1 MRWLVLMLALV
12 AAAPAR
18 CEDIVDV
25 LRRSQD
31 MRLAAMRPVEPDS
44 PQARTIRA
52 SFDRVL
58 RAQPPGGPAV
68 ALRVI
73 RGPVMAE
80 TLHGHVVVANELLA
94 ELPERTRL
102 FILAHELGHV
112 MQGHWVQMA
121 RVYQKWV
128 PGEVT
133 PRHTDPVNA
142 RLQRDASSLAH
153 QQEFEADVF
162 AAKTLRALGRCW
174 PPADAACHDDMLA
187 VFQQPGAQRDT
198 LTHPS
203 AGRRLAALRAQALMP

>member
-1 MRWLVLMLALV
+1 MRWFVLVLGLV
-12 AAAPAR
+12 AAAPAW

-31 MRLAAMRPVEPDS
+31 KRLAAMTPVAPDT
-44 PQARTIRA
+44 PAARIIRA
-52 SFDRVL
+52 SFERVL
-58 RAQPPGGPAV
+58 RAQPEGGPAV

-73 RGPVMAE
+73 RGPATAE
-80 TLHGHVVVANELLA
+80 TVHGHIILANEQLA

-112 MQGHWVQMA
+112 AQEHWLQMA
-121 RVYQKWV
+121 MLYQRWV

-133 PRHTDPVNA
+133 RQHTDAVNH
-142 RLQRDASSLAH
+142 RLARDASSLAH
-153 QQEFEADVF
+153 QQEFEADTF
-162 AAKTLRALGRCW
+162 AAKTLRALGRCQ
-174 PPADAACHDDMLA
+174 PPDDAACHEDVLT

-203 AGRRLAALRAQALMP
+203 AGKRLAALKAQALMP